1 MREKRSIRNWLVIGS
16 HDELVGN
23 RFWDD
28 LCRHVPGENVH
39 YWEPISGRHE
49 TRYDEQIKNLPV
61 ATLSQLLEM
70 HWAGIILLDDLAI
83 TDNQIESLM
92 HARLA
97 GISIQTISEF
107 YEDVWQ
113 KVPVLHL
120 NHRWFAI
127 TGGFGL
133 LHEPIHRR
141 IKRLCDLGIAG
152 LLLVLTVPIIFL
164 IAIWIKIVGG
174 RGAIIY
180 KQIRTGQNGTN
191 FTIFKLRT
199 MYANSELNG
208 AQWAS
213 TNDKRIILYGNILRK
228 FRIDELP
235 QLWNIIKGD
244 MSFIGPRPER
254 PEIIVGLE
262 GKIPFYSLRHLI
274 KPGLTGWAQVSYPYG
289 ASYDDAREKLEYDL
303 YYVKHQTIWLDL
315 TIILKTVRVILRGF
329 GGR

>member
-1 MREKRSIRNWLVIGS
+1 
-16 HDELVGN
+16 
-23 RFWDD
+23 
-28 LCRHVPGENVH
+28 
-39 YWEPISGRHE
+39 
-49 TRYDEQIKNLPV
+49 
-61 ATLSQLLEM
+61 M

-83 TDNQIESLM
+83 TDGQIESLM
-92 HARLA
+92 HARLT

-141 IKRLCDLGIAG
+141 VKRLCDLGLAG
-152 LLLVLTVPIIFL
+152 LLLVLTVPLILL
-164 IAIWIKIVGG
+164 IAMWIKIVGG

-180 KQIRTGQNGTN
+180 KQVRTGQNGTN
-191 FTIFKLRT
+191 FTILKLRT
-199 MYANSELNG
+199 MIANSEVNG

-213 TNDKRIILYGNILRK
+213 ANDKRIILFGNILRK
-228 FRIDELP
+228 FRVDELP

-262 GKIPFYSLRHLI
+262 RKIPFYSLRHLI

-315 TIILKTVRVILRGF
+315 TIILRTVRVILRGF